1 MLGSHRA
8 LAACL
13 GVLIAGCAQP
23 SDVPAEAQPTAAPV
37 EQAAPVV
44 DAAADAAP
52 VETPAQ
58 DEGRDAAPPGFDI
71 DALPLSTTPLGA
83 FPFFSIPDGYAPT
96 SNAERT
102 LDFADA
108 AFWNG
113 HDLTHVEGRLYATG
127 IRLSRASRGQREF
140 SDLEVVRNLQQV
152 ITAAGGVEIASGE
165 TPRDIRNAFLGAM
178 RPYPGESR
186 CYPHSPQQVF
196 VLRRDDGNVWART
209 CRGGTHAGL
218 IVVQEQAL
226 QVTST
231 LLPASALEQALA
243 DTGRVALQ
251 VHFATDRAEILPD
264 SQPQIAQV
272 VELLQADDALALS
285 IEGHTDNT
293 GDAARNR
300 ALSQA
305 RAASVVAA
313 ITDAGIAGDR
323 LASTGHGDSQPVA
336 DNSTDAGR
344 AQNRRVELVR
354 RD

>member
-1 MLGSHRA
+1 MSGSQHA

-13 GVLIAGCAQP
+13 AVLIAGCAQP
-23 SDVPAEAQPTAAPV
+23 SDAPAEVLPTVAPV
-37 EQAAPVV
+37 EQPAPAEDDVDDSASV
-44 DAAADAAP
+44 DAP
-52 VETPAQ
+52 TQ
-58 DEGRDAAPPGFDI
+58 DEDRDAAPAGFDI

-83 FPFFSIPDGYAPT
+83 FPFFSIPDGYGEAHNKT
-96 SNAERT
+96 RR
-102 LDFADA
+102 LDFGEA
-108 AFWNG
+108 AFWTG
-113 HDLTHVEGRLYATG
+113 SSVRQVEGRVYATG
-127 IRLSRASRGQREF
+127 IRVDRDQSKDKQF
-140 SDLEVVRNLQQV
+140 SDLEVVRNLERV
-152 ITAAGGVEIASGE
+152 VTAAGGVEVFA
-165 TPRDIRNAFLGAM
+165 
-178 RPYPGESR
+178 GESPR
-186 CYPHSPQQVF
+186 EVGDEIARVMKQYRTEANCYGFSPEQLF
-196 VLRRDDGNVWART
+196 VLRRDDGNVWVRT
-209 CRGGTHAGL
+209 CRAGNFAGL

-226 QVTST
+226 QVTSM

-300 ALSQA
+300 TLSQA

-313 ITDAGIAGDR
+313 LTDAGIAADR
-323 LASTGHGDSQPVA
+323 LQSTGHGDTQPVA

-344 AQNRRVELVR
+344 AANRRVELVR
-354 RD
+354 RQ